1 MWHATNSTIVA
12 WLLASMSQLVS
23 KMVEAIRTVAQ
34 IWKTMSNM
42 YSKRENLMMMMEIQ
56 SKVDA
61 MKQAGRPVEQYASEM
76 QYLWGGSW
84 ITMLYSKWRL
94 LMMPGPYPNMW
105 RIDE

>member
-61 MKQAGRPVEQYASEM
+61 VKQAGRPVEQYASEM
-76 QYLWGGSW
+76 QYLWGE
-84 ITMLYSKWRL
+84 LDHYAL
-94 LMMPGPYPNMW
+94 LQMETPNDA
-105 RIDE
+105 RAVFKYVEDR